1 MDYRNLGKSGLLVS
15 KLSMGTMPFGN
26 QTDRPTAFRIMDKV
40 LDTGINLFDCADI
53 YPLGG
58 GMELAGTSEK
68 ILGEWLSTHVRDS
81 IVITSKCFAA
91 IGKGANQKGLGR
103 LHIMNAIDGSLRR
116 LKTDYI
122 DLYIAHAFD
131 DTVPLEE
138 TLRAFEDIVRAGK
151 VRYIG
156 VSNWSSWQIV
166 KALGFQQREGY
177 LPIIADQ
184 LRYNLLFRRPEDDIF
199 PMCLSEQVG
208 IMAYNPLAGGLLS
221 GRYKINTQPG
231 ERSRFDKSVGGD
243 LYHKRYWNEAIF
255 KITTC
260 YLTWCCEQE
269 LNPVTTAISWI
280 LSKKPVNTVLIGASK
295 PEQLD
300 DLLSTV
306 QMSLKEEQVQWLDG
320 LWFSLPR
327 NSDEMPN

>member
-1 MDYRNLGKSGLLVS
+1 MDYRILGKSGLLVS
-15 KLSMGTMPFGN
+15 QLSMGTMPFGN

-40 LDTGINLFDCADI
+40 LDAGINLFDCADI

-58 GMELAGTSEK
+58 GLELAGTSEK
-68 ILGEWLSTHVRDS
+68 ILGEWVSTHNRDC

-91 IGKGANQKGLGR
+91 MGKGPNQKGLGR
-103 LHIMNAIDGSLRR
+103 LHVMNAIDGSLRR

-221 GRYKINTQPG
+221 GKYKIDTQPS

-260 YLTWCCEQE
+260 YLAWCGEQE

-280 LSKKPVNTVLIGASK
+280 LSKKPINTVLIGASK
-295 PEQLD
+295 SEQLD
-300 DLLSTV
+300 DLLSAV
-306 QMSLKEEQVQWLDG
+306 QMPLKEEQLQWLDR